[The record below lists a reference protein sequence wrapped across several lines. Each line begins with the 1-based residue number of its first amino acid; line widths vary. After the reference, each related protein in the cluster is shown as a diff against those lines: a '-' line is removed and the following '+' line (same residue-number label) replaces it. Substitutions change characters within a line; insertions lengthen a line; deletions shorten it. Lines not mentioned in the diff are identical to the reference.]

1 MVSIPHAW
9 LLALARA
16 VELTGLGA
24 SRLEVCRL
32 DVPVPDLPADLD
44 GFCIAQVSDLHAG
57 EGAWGPHHC
66 QEAVDAMRAA
76 DPDVV
81 INTGDFLQWEP
92 AIERVGRVASGPV
105 LPYKERAQTNRNIAI
120 LGNHD
125 YHPGQETAQKLRLEL
140 ESVGIR
146 VLENDGVCIPRG
158 RAAVSFIGL
167 TADAPGWDQGI
178 ERLLAATHP
187 RIALVHTPDSAEY
200 LPRDAADLVLAGH
213 THGGQ
218 CTLPGLE
225 SWVAWKFAR
234 TRYVAGMYS
243 INDMPVY
250 VNRGLGTTGLPLRFR
265 ARPELTLLRL
275 VR

>member
-1 MVSIPHAW
+1 MVSIPQSW

-16 VELTGLGA
+16 VEHTGLGA

-44 GFCIAQVSDLHAG
+44 GFCIAQISDLHVG
-57 EGAWGPHHC
+57 EGAWGPHHS
-66 QEAVDAMRAA
+66 QDAVDAMLVA

-92 AIERVGRVASGPV
+92 AIERVGRVASGLV
-105 LPYKERAQTNRNIAI
+105 LPYTEQVHTNRNIAI

-125 YHPGQETAQKLRLEL
+125 YYPGQETAQKLRLEL
-140 ESVGIR
+140 ASAGVR

-178 ERLLAATHP
+178 ERLLAAPHP
-187 RIALVHTPDSAEY
+187 RIALIHTPDAAEY
-200 LPRDAADLVLAGH
+200 LPRRAADLVLAGH

-218 CTLPGLE
+218 WTLPGLE

-243 INDMPVY
+243 INEMPVY

>member
-1 MVSIPHAW
+1 MVSIPHSW

-16 VELTGLGA
+16 VELSGLGA
-24 SRLEVCRL
+24 SRLEVCRI

-44 GFCIAQVSDLHAG
+44 GFCIAQVSDLHVG
-57 EGAWGPHHC
+57 EGAWGPRHT
-66 QEAVDAMRAA
+66 QEAVDSMRAV

-81 INTGDFLQWEP
+81 INTGDFMQWEP
-92 AIERVGRVASGPV
+92 DIETVGREVSGFV
-105 LPYKERAQTNRNIAI
+105 LPYTKQFQTNRNIAI

-125 YHPGQETAQKLRLEL
+125 YYPGQETAQKLRLEL
-140 ESVGIR
+140 ESVGVR
-146 VLENDGVCIPRG
+146 VLENDDVCIPRG

-187 RIALVHTPDSAEY
+187 RVALVHKPDSAEY
-200 LPRDAADLVLAGH
+200 LPRGAADLVLAGH

-218 CTLPGLE
+218 FTLPGLE

-234 TRYVAGMYS
+234 TRYVAGMYT
-243 INDMPVY
+243 INEMPVY
-250 VNRGLGTTGLPLRFR
+250 TNRGLGTTGLPLRFR

>member
-1 MVSIPHAW
+1 MVSIPHSW
-9 LLALARA
+9 LLTLARA

-32 DVPVPDLPADLD
+32 DVRIAGLPADLD
-44 GFCIAQVSDLHAG
+44 GFCIAQISDLHVG
-57 EGAWGPHHC
+57 EGAWGPCHS
-66 QEAVDAMRAA
+66 QEVVDALRAA
-76 DPDVV
+76 DPDII

-92 AIERVGRVASGPV
+92 AIERVGRAASDLV
-105 LPYKERAQTNRNIAI
+105 LPRTERVQTNRNIAI

-125 YHPGQETAQKLRLEL
+125 YHPGQETAQELRLEL
-140 ESVGIR
+140 ESVGVR
-146 VLENDGVCIPRG
+146 VLENDGICIPRG

-167 TADAPGWDQGI
+167 TADASGWDQGI
-178 ERLLAATHP
+178 ERLLATPRP
-187 RIALVHTPDSAEY
+187 RIALIHAPDSAEQ
-200 LPRDAADLVLAGH
+200 LPRGAADLVLAGH

-218 CTLPGLE
+218 WTLPGLE

-243 INDMPVY
+243 INEMPVY

>member
-1 MVSIPHAW
+1 VVSIPHSW

-16 VELTGLGA
+16 VDLTGLGA

-32 DVPVPDLPADLD
+32 DVPVADLPADLD
-44 GFCIAQVSDLHAG
+44 GFCIAQVSDLHVG
-57 EGAWGPHHC
+57 EGAWGPHHS
-66 QEAVDAMRAA
+66 QEAVDAMLAA

-81 INTGDFLQWEP
+81 INTGDFMQWEP
-92 AIERVGRVASGPV
+92 PIERVGRLVATFV
-105 LPYKERAQTNRNIAI
+105 LPLAEWVQTNRNIAI

-125 YHPGQETAQKLRLEL
+125 YHSGQEAAQRLRLEL
-140 ESVGIR
+140 ESVGVR

-167 TADAPGWDQGI
+167 TRDAPGWEQGI

-187 RIALVHTPDSAEY
+187 RVALVHAPDSAEY
-200 LPRDAADLVLAGH
+200 LPRGAADLVLAGH

-218 CTLPGLE
+218 LTLPGLE

-243 INDMPVY
+243 INEMPVY
-250 VNRGLGTTGLPLRFR
+250 TNRGLGTTGLPLRFR
-265 ARPELTLLRL
+265 ARPELTLLR
-275 VR
+275 

>member
-1 MVSIPHAW
+1 MVSIPHSW

-16 VELTGLGA
+16 VELSGLGA
-24 SRLEVCRL
+24 SRLEVCRI

-44 GFCIAQVSDLHAG
+44 GFCIAQVSDLHVG
-57 EGAWGPHHC
+57 EGAWGPRHS
-66 QEAVDAMRAA
+66 QEAVDSMRAA

-81 INTGDFLQWEP
+81 INTGDFMQWEP
-92 AIERVGRVASGPV
+92 DIETVGREVSGFV
-105 LPYKERAQTNRNIAI
+105 LPYTKQFQTNRNIAI

-125 YHPGQETAQKLRLEL
+125 YYPGQETAQKLRLEL
-140 ESVGIR
+140 ESVGVR
-146 VLENDGVCIPRG
+146 VLENDDVCIPRG

-187 RIALVHTPDSAEY
+187 RVALVHKPDSAEY
-200 LPRDAADLVLAGH
+200 LPRGAADLVLAGH

-218 CTLPGLE
+218 FTLPGLE

-234 TRYVAGMYS
+234 TRYVAGMYT
-243 INDMPVY
+243 INEMPVY
-250 VNRGLGTTGLPLRFR
+250 TNRGLGTTGLPLRFR

>member
-1 MVSIPHAW
+1 MVSIPHSW
-9 LLALARA
+9 LLALARG
-16 VELTGLGA
+16 VDLTGLGA
-24 SRLEVCRL
+24 SHLEVCRL
-32 DVPVPDLPADLD
+32 DVPVADLPAELD
-44 GFCIAQVSDLHAG
+44 GFCIAQISDLHVG
-57 EGAWGPHHC
+57 EGAWGPPHR
-66 QEAVDAMRAA
+66 QEVVDALYAA

-92 AIERVGRVASGPV
+92 DIERVGCLASRLV
-105 LPYKERAQTNRNIAI
+105 LPCMERVHTDRNIAI

-125 YHPGQETAQKLRLEL
+125 YYPGQETAQKLRLEL
-140 ESVGIR
+140 ESIGLR

-158 RAAVSFIGL
+158 GAAVSFIGL

-187 RIALVHTPDSAEY
+187 RIALVHAPDSAEY
-200 LPRDAADLVLAGH
+200 LPRGAADLVLAGH

-218 CTLPGLE
+218 FTLPGLE

-243 INDMPVY
+243 INEMPVY
-250 VNRGLGTTGLPLRFR
+250 VNRGLGMTGLPLRFR